1 MFKTI
6 LDCLAFLTILPIK
19 TEGVLTPAEMGR
31 FPACYQV
38 VGLVLGL
45 AAFIL
50 ATLLGWTG
58 LPVATSAV
66 ILVLVQIILTRGFH
80 LDGLADAADALLSH
94 RSLERKLEILK
105 DSHLGTFGVLAIVA
119 DFALKATILANLAVR
134 GLFPSHLLLLY
145 PVWGR
150 LTASAVAS
158 LGKPVPRPEGTS
170 ADRPVGLGHHMVALG
185 GLNEL
190 CLATLFGLALSLV
203 FGLKTFLCALMALAL
218 GYFLVKL
225 WKYCLGGVSGDLL
238 GASVELGELATLAFF
253 AAMG

>member
-19 TEGVLTPAEMGR
+19 TEGLLTPAEMGR
-31 FPACYQV
+31 FPACYPV

-45 AAFIL
+45 ASFVL
-50 ATLLGWTG
+50 ATLLGWTA

-66 ILVLVQIILTRGFH
+66 SLVLAQIVLTRGFH

-94 RSLERKLEILK
+94 RSQERKLEILK

-119 DFALKATILANLAVR
+119 DFALKSTILVSLAVG
-134 GLFPSHLLLLY
+134 GLFPPHVLLLY

-150 LTASAVAS
+150 LTASAVAAW
-158 LGKPVPRPEGTS
+158 GKPVPRPQGTPD
-170 ADRPVGLGHHMVALG
+170 DRPVGLGHNMVALG

-190 CLATLFGLALSLV
+190 CLASLFGLALSLI
-203 FGLKTFLCALMALAL
+203 FGLKAFLCALLALVL